1 MMSLQ
6 QSPACSWNLSPS
18 SNKLN
23 LESRSFVSLNTHLQN
38 PGISMNKS
46 SGWRKSS
53 SVAAMNSSVYAPP
66 AEEETG
72 SFYELLGIS
81 ESGTLSEI
89 KKAYKQL
96 ARKYHPDVSPAERA
110 EEYTQRFILVQE
122 AYETLS
128 DPQSRALYDR
138 DLSRGF
144 HFAFSAARNRSGAAA
159 AEEEMGEWKNRWESQ
174 LTELK
179 RKSMYNNSNS
189 NAHDDARQSWG
200 ARMRSQNRESQ

>member
-1 MMSLQ
+1 MMMMMMSLQ

-23 LESRSFVSLNTHLQN
+23 LESCSFVSLNTPLKN

-46 SGWRKSS
+46 SSS

-144 HFAFSAARNRSGAAA
+144 HFAFSARNRGGAA